1 LEIRRGKKTVGK
13 STRSLKDNI
22 KRNFKEMGYTVVQL
36 VTALSYQLE
45 GHGFV
50 SRWVHWDCFNDF
62 IFPAAL

>member
-1 LEIRRGKKTVGK
+1 
-13 STRSLKDNI
+13 
-22 KRNFKEMGYTVVQL
+22 MGYTVVQL